1 MPRGQPDSIGKDD
14 VQSAPPFE
22 LIVAHLMGGSDAVV
36 ETDEERA
43 GQQVPDVGNGESES
57 AGQLS
62 KTMDASLQIE
72 FLLGSFREAVGEAVP
87 LGSEEDKTLVFDAKQ
102 DWMLPKMLGGASSL
116 TSEKPVSVLLSKT
129 ASLST
134 PTQLAPDAA
143 RLPSGTE
150 IAMDRAA
157 GELAAIQP
165 TSWSSIADVRRLS
178 NLPDGIQVR
187 DGKVTP
193 QLSSSKSD
201 SRDALLEMLGPKLT
215 LTYSATRS
223 LQLDGSAMLE
233 SVPIFLQTGQARELV
248 AFMNTH
254 SDTIERTNLASQSNN
269 ASQARTVFAEAG
281 TMPLVKPLVVHESAL
296 AAAFSN
302 VQSTAESATPGSS
315 TARSKEDKVVGHAPK
330 GMLVDAQILDEQALI
345 SPSKQENRIVAE
357 SMMMDAFQDSKD
369 ESAIF
374 SKEVTDKQKDGV
386 VGQAAREV
394 PTGVNI
400 QGDQLVRPFER
411 LDGHVPP
418 EPLLRAH
425 IIHQIVRAARMHV
438 SDSTADITLRLDPP
452 NLGVVHLNVVAERG
466 MVTANIRVGTEA
478 VRQALEAD
486 LSMLRES
493 LTNAGI
499 HVDAISV
506 TIGDDMTP
514 GWDWQL
520 GEHGNARNYSAQ
532 TSGNHAA
539 ISRESDIETIQ
550 DGMRAVS
557 VGRFDYLA

>member
-1 MPRGQPDSIGKDD
+1 MPRGQPNSTPKDA

-22 LIVAHLMGGSDAVV
+22 LIVAHLMGGSDAAV

-43 GQQVPDVGNGESES
+43 GQQVSDVGNGGDEI
-57 AGQLS
+57 AGQPS

-87 LGSEEDKTLVFDAKQ
+87 LESEKNKTLVFGAKQ
-102 DWMLPKMLGGASSL
+102 GCMLPKMLGIEPSL
-116 TSEKPVSVLLSKT
+116 TSEKPVSALLSKT
-129 ASLST
+129 ASLRIPT
-134 PTQLAPDAA
+134 PQAPDAA
-143 RLPSGTE
+143 RLSSGTE
-150 IAMDRAA
+150 IAMDRVP

-165 TSWSSIADVRRLS
+165 TSWSGIADVRRLL

-187 DGKVTP
+187 DGEATP
-193 QLSSSKSD
+193 QLSFPKSD
-201 SRDALLEMLGPKLT
+201 SGQNSYPIRDTLLEMLGPKLT
-215 LTYSATRS
+215 LTCNAPRP

-233 SVPIFLQTGQARELV
+233 SVPVFLQTGQTRELA
-248 AFMNTH
+248 AFMNVH
-254 SDTIERTNLASQSNN
+254 SDSIEKTSLASQ
-269 ASQARTVFAEAG
+269 FAVHE
-281 TMPLVKPLVVHESAL
+281 VHESAL

-302 VQSTAESATPGSS
+302 VQNTAEVATPGSS
-315 TARSKEDKVVGHAPK
+315 TARSKEDKVVGRAFK
-330 GMLVDAQILDEQALI
+330 GTLVDAQILDEQALV
-345 SPSKQENRIVAE
+345 SPSKQESRIVAE
-357 SMMMDAFQDSKD
+357 SMIVDALQDSNPKD
-369 ESAIF
+369 KSAIF
-374 SKEVTDKQKDGV
+374 SKEVTDRQKDGV
-386 VGQAAREV
+386 VGQVAREV
-394 PTGVNI
+394 PAGVNI

-411 LDGHVPP
+411 LNGHVPP

-452 NLGVVHLNVVAERG
+452 NLGIVHLNVVAEKG

-514 GWDWQL
+514 GWNWQL

-532 TSGNHAA
+532 TTGKHAA
-539 ISRESDIETIQ
+539 ISREADVETVQ
-550 DGMRAVS
+550 NGMRAVS